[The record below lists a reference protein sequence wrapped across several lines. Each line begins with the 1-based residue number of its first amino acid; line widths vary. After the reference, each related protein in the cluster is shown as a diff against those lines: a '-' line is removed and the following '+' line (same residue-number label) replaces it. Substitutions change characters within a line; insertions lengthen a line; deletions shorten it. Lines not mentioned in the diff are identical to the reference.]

1 MMGKGQK
8 ITGILLSGGKSKRMG
23 REKGQIRIGNQLL
36 YQFPLKILENV
47 CDEIL
52 ISTCNAFSPSM
63 CHTLVCD
70 EIQDIG
76 PMGGI
81 YSCLQ
86 RSSNDL
92 NIVLSYDMPMVN
104 RELFHKLIAKSE
116 GFDIVVPALESG
128 PPEPLC
134 GIYRKSVAAKFYELI
149 QEHRFAVHQV
159 FPMVKTRTFRI
170 EETMNFYHPDI
181 FMNVND
187 ASDIAKLPRGFGEN

>member
-1 MMGKGQK
+1 
-8 ITGILLSGGKSKRMG
+8 MG
-23 REKGQIRIGNQLL
+23 REKGQIRIGKQLL

-92 NIVLSYDMPMVN
+92 NIVLSYDMPMIN
-104 RELFHKLIAKSE
+104 KGLLNKLIGESMD
-116 GFDIVVPALESG
+116 FDIVVPALRND

-134 GIYRKSVAAKFYELI
+134 GIYRKSVADKFHLN
-149 QEHRFAVHQV
+149 
-159 FPMVKTRTFRI
+159 KSI
-170 EETMNFYHPDI
+170 E
-181 FMNVND
+181 
-187 ASDIAKLPRGFGEN
+187 